1 MNRSEEFVNPCG
13 VTACSRP
20 EVQSRDLHVVQRGS
34 LAVSSGVRQL
44 QPCVSGG
51 LAIFFLVVV
60 VNSGIVLGGKILS
73 ISD

>member
-1 MNRSEEFVNPCG
+1 M
-13 VTACSRP
+13 
-20 EVQSRDLHVVQRGS
+20 QSRDLHVVQRGS